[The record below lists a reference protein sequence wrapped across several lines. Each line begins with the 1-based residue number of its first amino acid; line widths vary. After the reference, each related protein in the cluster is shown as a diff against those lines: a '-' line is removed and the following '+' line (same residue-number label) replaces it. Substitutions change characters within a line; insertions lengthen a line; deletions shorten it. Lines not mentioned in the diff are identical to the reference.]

1 MALLGSSVDPRL
13 FMQDY
18 SGFTRAAEIEA
29 QGMQNLGAG
38 IAKGIEQFQEL
49 KKQSNLLAAEKKK
62 NAMYID
68 SAINLYK
75 DRDPNKAAQLQA
87 ERAMMD
93 DSSLS
98 LQQQVLQSQATRDAI
113 STELDFG
120 YKAARMFKAQGQAGG
135 GSGGG
140 GGGSSSGGRSSG
152 GGGASTGSGAGWN
165 NKGFSVQ

>member
-18 SGFTRAAEIEA
+18 SGFVRAAETQA

-49 KKQSNLLAAEKKK
+49 KKQGNLLSAEKKK
-62 NAMYID
+62 DAMYID
-68 SAINLYK
+68 SAINLWK
-75 DRDPNKAAQLQA
+75 DKDPNKAAQLQA

-98 LQQQVLQSQATRDAI
+98 LEQQVMQGKATRDAI
-113 STELDFG
+113 STEFDLG

-135 GSGGG
+135 GSA
-140 GGGSSSGGRSSG
+140 GGSSSGGRSSG
-152 GGGASTGSGAGWN
+152 GGGGTSSYFGM
-165 NKGFSVQ
+165 

>member
-13 FMQDY
+13 FVQDY
-18 SGFTRAAEIEA
+18 SGFTRAAEIQA

-49 KKQSNLLAAEKKK
+49 KKQGNLLAAEKKK

-113 STELDFG
+113 STEFDLG
-120 YKAARMFKAQGQAGG
+120 YKAARMFKAQGQTRG

-140 GGGSSSGGRSSG
+140 GGGSSSGGGGTSA
-152 GGGASTGSGAGWN
+152 GGGA
-165 NKGFSVQ
+165 FSYND

>member
-1 MALLGSSVDPRL
+1 MLGAGVDPRM
-13 FMQDY
+13 FVQDY
-18 SGFTRAAEIEA
+18 SGFTRAAEIQA
-29 QGMQNLGAG
+29 QGMQNLGKG
-38 IAKGIEQFQEL
+38 IAQGIEQFQEL

-87 ERAMMD
+87 ERSMMD

-98 LQQQVLQSQATRDAI
+98 LQQQVLQSQATREAI

-120 YKAARMFKAQGQAGG
+120 YKAARMFAAQNKAYGGGGSSG

-140 GGGSSSGGRSSG
+140 KKSGSDSGSSTGGF
-152 GGGASTGSGAGWN
+152 N
-165 NKGFSVQ
+165 PFE

>member
-13 FMQDY
+13 FLQDY
-18 SGFTRAAEIEA
+18 SGFTRAAEIQA

-49 KKQSNLLAAEKKK
+49 KKQGNLLAAEKKK

-68 SAINLYK
+68 SAINLWK
-75 DRDPNKAAQLQA
+75 DKDPNKAAQLQA

-113 STELDFG
+113 STEFDLG

-140 GGGSSSGGRSSG
+140 GGGSSSGGKKASKSSGSG
-152 GGGASTGSGAGWN
+152 GGFN
-165 NKGFSVQ
+165 PYE

>member
-13 FMQDY
+13 FVQDY
-18 SGFTRAAEIEA
+18 SGFTRAAEIQA

-49 KKQSNLLAAEKKK
+49 KKQGNLLAAEKKK

-87 ERAMMD
+87 ERAMID

-120 YKAARMFKAQGQAGG
+120 YKAARMFAAQNKAM
-135 GSGGG
+135 GGG

-152 GGGASTGSGAGWN
+152 GGKSSGDKGGDINPFTG
-165 NKGFSVQ
+165 QPY

>member
-1 MALLGSSVDPRL
+1 MQLGQRLGEGIDPRM
-13 FMQDY
+13 FVQDY
-18 SGFTRAAEIEA
+18 SGFTRAAEIQA
-29 QGMQNLGAG
+29 QGMQNLGKG
-38 IAKGIEQFQEL
+38 IAQGIEQFQEL

-98 LQQQVLQSQATRDAI
+98 LQQQVLQSQATREAI

-120 YKAARMFKAQGQAGG
+120 YKAARMFNAQNKAYGGG
-135 GSGGG
+135 GSSQGGG
-140 GGGSSSGGRSSG
+140 GGGGAKPTASSNGGF
-152 GGGASTGSGAGWN
+152 N
-165 NKGFSVQ
+165 PFE

>member
-18 SGFTRAAEIEA
+18 SGFTRAAEIQA

-49 KKQSNLLAAEKKK
+49 KKQGNLLAAEKKK

-68 SAINLYK
+68 SAINLWK
-75 DRDPNKAAQLQA
+75 DKDPNKAAQLQA

-113 STELDFG
+113 STEFDLG
-120 YKAARMFKAQGQAGG
+120 YKAARMFAAQNKAM
-135 GSGGG
+135 GGG
-140 GGGSSSGGRSSG
+140 GGGGASSGGKKASESSGSG
-152 GGGASTGSGAGWN
+152 GGFN
-165 NKGFSVQ
+165 PYE

>member
-1 MALLGSSVDPRL
+1 
-13 FMQDY
+13 MQDY
-18 SGFTRAAEIEA
+18 SGFVRAAETQA

-49 KKQSNLLAAEKKK
+49 KKQGNLLAAEKKK

-113 STELDFG
+113 STEFDLG
-120 YKAARMFKAQGQAGG
+120 YKAARMFKAQGQT
-135 GSGGG
+135 

-152 GGGASTGSGAGWN
+152 GGKSSGGQSGDINPFTG
-165 NKGFSVQ
+165 QPY

>member
-1 MALLGSSVDPRL
+1 MPYGQGQMLGAGVDPRM
-13 FMQDY
+13 FVQDY
-18 SGFTRAAEIEA
+18 SGFTRAAEIQA
-29 QGMQNLGAG
+29 QGMANLGKG
-38 IAKGIEQFQEL
+38 IAQGIEQFQEL

-87 ERAMMD
+87 ERSMMD

-98 LQQQVLQSQATRDAI
+98 LQQQVLQSQATREAI

-120 YKAARMFKAQGQAGG
+120 YKAARMFNAQNKAYGGGGSSG

-140 GGGSSSGGRSSG
+140 KKSGSDSGSSTGGF
-152 GGGASTGSGAGWN
+152 N
-165 NKGFSVQ
+165 PFE

>member
-1 MALLGSSVDPRL
+1 MPYGQGQMLGAGVDPRM
-13 FMQDY
+13 FVQDY
-18 SGFTRAAEIEA
+18 SGFTRAAEIQA
-29 QGMQNLGAG
+29 QGMQNFGKG
-38 IAKGIEQFQEL
+38 IAQGIEQFQEL

-87 ERAMMD
+87 ERSMMD

-98 LQQQVLQSQATRDAI
+98 LQQQVLQSQATREAI

-120 YKAARMFKAQGQAGG
+120 YKAARMFNAQNKAYSG
-135 GSGGG
+135 GSSQGGG
-140 GGGSSSGGRSSG
+140 GGGGAKPTASSNGGF
-152 GGGASTGSGAGWN
+152 N
-165 NKGFSVQ
+165 PFE

>member
-13 FMQDY
+13 FLQDY
-18 SGFTRAAEIEA
+18 SGFTRAAETQA
-29 QGMQNLGAG
+29 QGMQNLGEG

-49 KKQSNLLAAEKKK
+49 KKQGNLLAAEKKK

-120 YKAARMFKAQGQAGG
+120 YKAARMFAAQNKAMGG
-135 GSGGG
+135 GGGGGASSGGKSSGGG
-140 GGGSSSGGRSSG
+140 GGEAPSQI
-152 GGGASTGSGAGWN
+152 T
-165 NKGFSVQ
+165 F

>member
-13 FMQDY
+13 FVQDY
-18 SGFTRAAEIEA
+18 SGFVRAAETQA

-49 KKQSNLLAAEKKK
+49 KKQGNLLAAEKKK

-68 SAINLYK
+68 SAINLWK
-75 DRDPNKAAQLQA
+75 DKDPNKAAQLQA

-113 STELDFG
+113 STEFDLG

-140 GGGSSSGGRSSG
+140 GGSSSGGRSSG
-152 GGGASTGSGAGWN
+152 GSGGTSSYFGM
-165 NKGFSVQ
+165 

>member
-18 SGFTRAAEIEA
+18 SGFVRAAETQA

-49 KKQSNLLAAEKKK
+49 KKQGNLLAAEKKK

-120 YKAARMFKAQGQAGG
+120 YKAARMFAAQNKAMGG
-135 GSGGG
+135 GGGGGASSGGKKAGESSGGG
-140 GGGSSSGGRSSG
+140 GGF
-152 GGGASTGSGAGWN
+152 N
-165 NKGFSVQ
+165 PYE

>member
-18 SGFTRAAEIEA
+18 SGFTRAAEIQA

-49 KKQSNLLAAEKKK
+49 KKQGNLLAAEKKK

-113 STELDFG
+113 STEFDLG

-140 GGGSSSGGRSSG
+140 GGSSSGGRSSG
-152 GGGASTGSGAGWN
+152 GGGGTSSYFGM
-165 NKGFSVQ
+165 